1 MVSYV
6 KIKSREEIKSIA
18 TLDGCDLV
26 IEPCV
31 ITDEMFNFCGKT
43 LEVLFYDEN
52 DNTCKLKMSDDS
64 YDDFNLWW
72 PCSTLLNPITGGEFD
87 PKLVDFDVYKFGDL
101 FVRVNHKD
109 KTIYPDFYCTKQDA
123 LLSSK

>member
-1 MVSYV
+1 MASYV
-6 KIKSREEIKSIA
+6 KIKSREEIESI
-18 TLDGCDLV
+18 TTFDGRDLIV
-26 IEPCV
+26 EPCV
-31 ITDEMFNFCGKT
+31 ITEEMFNFCGKT
-43 LEVLFYDEN
+43 LEVLFFDES
-52 DNTCKLKMSDDS
+52 DNTCKLKMSDS
-64 YDDFNLWW
+64 DDLNLWW
-72 PCSTLLNPITGGEFD
+72 PCSTLLNTITGSEFD

>member
-1 MVSYV
+1 MASYV
-6 KIKSREEIKSIA
+6 KIKSREEIESIA
-18 TLDGCDLV
+18 TLDDGALI

-31 ITDEMFNFCGKT
+31 ITEEMLNFCGKT
-43 LEVLFYDEN
+43 LEVLFFDEN
-52 DNTCKLKMSDDS
+52 DNTCKLKMNDD
-64 YDDFNLWW
+64 DDLNLWW
-72 PCSTLLNPITGGEFD
+72 PCSTLLNPNTGGEFN

-123 LLSSK
+123 LLLSK